1 MSFISEVSS
10 SSFFH
15 SSKTSFF
22 WNDLR
27 RKWTCKNLIEVKR
40 GHQKNPRICLYDGF
54 WSNAL
59 GYFLRVKWLQMLFQF
74 ISFEWDKSLKTNE
87 IKIKTASNTIYWVIK
102 WSRIWNNTHKPAK
115 ANCVSA
121 SFFDKPL
128 NKTYLGFAPFLLEGW
143 ISINERLL
151 SLVN

>member
-87 IKIKTASNTIYWVIK
+87 IKTKTASNSIYWVIK
-102 WSRIWNNTHKPAK
+102 WSRIGT
-115 ANCVSA
+115 
-121 SFFDKPL
+121 
-128 NKTYLGFAPFLLEGW
+128 T
-143 ISINERLL
+143 
-151 SLVN
+151 LVNLPRPIVCRHFFLTSLWIRHIWVSPLFCLKVGFP